1 MAAGRRR
8 ASAQSLQ
15 HPTGGAPLLCCCS
28 GAKTQ
33 SLSALISQCLPQ
45 DVRASHLTPGLADG
59 RAGTEARFL
68 EVLEDDRAE
77 IGAGQDFGGHT
88 LIQAGVRSARCRE
101 SWMPHA
107 KSAPTC
113 GRISADIN
121 PCLAMCVCVVL
132 VAVVGRRFN
141 IHVFYSGG
149 RALRNCV
156 P

>member
-8 ASAQSLQ
+8 AAQSLQ

-59 RAGTEARFL
+59 RAGAEARFL
-68 EVLEDDRAE
+68 EGLEDDRAE

-88 LIQAGVRSARCRE
+88 LIQGRKRSALPRCQERANLRE
-101 SWMPHA
+101 D
-107 KSAPTC
+107 
-113 GRISADIN
+113 ISGYQRN
-121 PCLAMCVCVVL
+121 CLAMCVCVWSSL
-132 VAVVGRRFN
+132 
-141 IHVFYSGG
+141 
-149 RALRNCV
+149 